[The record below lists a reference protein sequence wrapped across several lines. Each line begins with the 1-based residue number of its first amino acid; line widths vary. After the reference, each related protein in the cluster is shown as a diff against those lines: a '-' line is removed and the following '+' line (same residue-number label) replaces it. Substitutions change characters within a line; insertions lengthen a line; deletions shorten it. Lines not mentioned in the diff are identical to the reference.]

1 MDNKQR
7 IHKRRENETP
17 EQRELRLS
25 HDCLNK
31 KRKRE
36 LETDEQREIRLA
48 KDRESK
54 RRKRSILMPIDEHQ
68 NRQEEIESNIQ
79 QLTESDRILLQD
91 FRSEMNKL
99 GHKSCPVCNERFL
112 SIDIV
117 KGMCRR
123 CYKDNKN
130 NMKKFSSRNNMD
142 PGDEDPPFLP
152 IAVFVEFD
160 NYTGPAITSAE
171 GIKVVLIP
179 PIRRSWKTNT
189 GPCSRLQIPISLS
202 WAITVHKSQELTLTK
217 AVIDIGKKE
226 YASGL
231 SFVAVSRVCALENIL
246 FKPFSFERLQRI
258 KNSKRMQEQKVEE
271 IHLISMIV
279 R

>member
-117 KGMCRR
+117 KEMCRR

-130 NMKKFSSRNNMD
+130 NIKKFSSRNNMD
-142 PGDEDPPFLP
+142 PGDVPEELKGLTETEEMLIARVFPVVSVYYLRGGQYGYRGNVINFPQDVQEFITRLP
-152 IAVFVEFD
+152 RHPSSLDMLVVRRQSSGGSTFVDF
-160 NYTGPAITSAE
+160 NVRRT
-171 GIKVVLIP
+171 KV
-179 PIRRSWKTNT
+179 
-189 GPCSRLQIPISLS
+189 
-202 WAITVHKSQELTLTK
+202 
-217 AVIDIGKKE
+217 
-226 YASGL
+226 
-231 SFVAVSRVCALENIL
+231 
-246 FKPFSFERLQRI
+246 
-258 KNSKRMQEQKVEE
+258 
-271 IHLISMIV
+271 
-279 R
+279 

>member
-1 MDNKQR
+1 L
-7 IHKRRENETP
+7 RR
-17 EQRELRLS
+17 S
-25 HDCLNK
+25 HDRLNK

-79 QLTESDRILLQD
+79 QLTEYRILLQD

-123 CYKDNKN
+123 YYKDNKN
-130 NMKKFSSRNNMD
+130 NIKKFSSRNNMD
-142 PGDEDPPFLP
+142 PGNVPE
-152 IAVFVEFD
+152 
-160 NYTGPAITSAE
+160 
-171 GIKVVLIP
+171 
-179 PIRRSWKTNT
+179 
-189 GPCSRLQIPISLS
+189 
-202 WAITVHKSQELTLTK
+202 ELKGLT
-217 AVIDIGKKE
+217 E
-226 YASGL
+226 T
-231 SFVAVSRVCALENIL
+231 E
-246 FKPFSFERLQRI
+246 
-258 KNSKRMQEQKVEE
+258 
-271 IHLISMIV
+271 
-279 R
+279 

>member
-1 MDNKQR
+1 
-7 IHKRRENETP
+7 
-17 EQRELRLS
+17 
-25 HDCLNK
+25 
-31 KRKRE
+31 
-36 LETDEQREIRLA
+36 
-48 KDRESK
+48 
-54 RRKRSILMPIDEHQ
+54 MPIDEHQ

-99 GHKSCPVCNERFL
+99 GHKSCPVCNKRFL

-130 NMKKFSSRNNMD
+130 NIKKFSSRNNMD

-171 GIKVVLIP
+171 GKKVVLIP
-179 PIRRSWKTNT
+179 PIRNEYRT
-189 GPCSRLQIPISLS
+189 L
-202 WAITVHKSQELTLTK
+202 LTLTN
-217 AVIDIGKKE
+217 
-226 YASGL
+226 SHQ
-231 SFVAVSRVCALENIL
+231 
-246 FKPFSFERLQRI
+246 PFLGYHRT
-258 KNSKRMQEQKVEE
+258 
-271 IHLISMIV
+271 
-279 R
+279 